1 VQPLFQGLDSVL
13 KRSHLAFQIRH
24 PALEFFA
31 LDLLVHEEALDPP
44 EPFKDR
50 LVFLLQTFQP
60 LVQMIEVAEDLAE
73 AFVMLAQ
80 LSLDGVEAFVDGLE
94 ALIVFAE
101 LGLDTIEA
109 ALDLLELPPQEGDQV
124 FVFLWRQNAVG

>member
-1 VQPLFQGLDSVL
+1 VQPLFQRLDSVL
-13 KRSHLAFQIRH
+13 ERSHLAFQVLH
-24 PALEFFA
+24 PSLEFFA

-44 EPFKDR
+44 EPFENR
-50 LVFLLQTFQP
+50 VVFLLQAFQP
-60 LVQMIEVAEDLAE
+60 FVQMIEMAEDLAE
-73 AFVMLAQ
+73 AFVVLAQ
-80 LSLDGVEAFVDGLE
+80 
-94 ALIVFAE
+94 